1 MQSSRPPVINRVDF
15 VVCQT
20 TDGVSEPRV
29 RIGTLALCR
38 LDRGLYRGVRI
49 YRRASSGR
57 TCCDF
62 DPIAVLRIGGSAA
75 SRYASVMVAHVCI
88 RDS

>member
-1 MQSSRPPVINRVDF
+1 M
-15 VVCQT
+15 VCQT

-62 DPIAVLRIGGSAA
+62 DPMAVLRIGSSAA
-75 SRYASVMVAHVCI
+75 SLHAIVMMAYVCI